1 MAMPYQNTQ
10 SLLTMDGVASNF
22 AAGAGDLEQRINT
35 IVEQLNNNP
44 ALSQGQVIAM
54 QQLIAQYTALL
65 TLESSI
71 IKQYGDT
78 LKSIAQNVGT

>member
-1 MAMPYQNTQ
+1 MAMPFQNTQ

-22 AAGAGDLEQRINT
+22 AAGANDLEQKIT
-35 IVEQLNNNP
+35 SITDQLQNNP
-44 ALSQGQVIAM
+44 ALTQGQVIAM

-65 TLESSI
+65 TLESSV

>member
-1 MAMPYQNTQ
+1 MSMPFQNTQ
-10 SLLTMDGVASNF
+10 SLLTIDGVATSF
-22 AAGAGDLEQRINT
+22 AGGANDLEQRISS
-35 IVEQLNNNP
+35 IVDSLQNNP
-44 ALSQGQVIAM
+44 SLSQGQVIAM